1 MPARLRIPVFVAAG
15 ALAAC
20 TSNPPISHTPPA
32 GDRTPEL
39 GGDPSIVKASKIGL
53 GDAVAQVDTGMGAV
67 IEAKFEL
74 GDDGMLSLS
83 TYPVGKDVAVDAEAN
98 VFREASGDPKVSP
111 WAPALE
117 VFHDQEHLTRSSRD
131 LTLVQLS
138 TRTVSDAITETGGLA
153 YWAIPTVEDGH
164 AGFGVYALDA
174 EGDDSLYTFVD
185 GAGDRSHQVLDL
197 GDGPGSGATDARA
210 PELGGNPAMVRN
222 AKITMLTA
230 IDQAE
235 TSNGPV
241 IEAKYEIGDDGNLSL
256 SLYPIDKGLDTAAE
270 KQTLGELSG
279 DPTAASW
286 APSFAAFAVP
296 DEEHLTRSARD
307 LTLIQASAISLRDAI
322 TSAQAK
328 YPGSIVYWAIP
339 TRRGTTAGYGVYVLD
354 GANASHYLFVS

>member
-1 MPARLRIPVFVAAG
+1 MSVRLPVFLAAG

-20 TSNPPISHTPPA
+20 TSNPPVSHTPPA

-39 GGDPSIVKASKIGL
+39 GADPSIVKTSKIGL
-53 GDAVAQVDTGMGAV
+53 ADAVAQVDTGMGAV

-74 GDDGMLSLS
+74 GDDGKSLSLS
-83 TYPVGKDVAVDAEAN
+83 TYPVGKDVAVDAEQN
-98 VFREASGDPKVSP
+98 VFREASGDPTQAP
-111 WAPALE
+111 WAPSLD

-138 TRTVSDAITETGGLA
+138 TKSVQDAIAEAGGMA

-185 GAGDRSHQVLDL
+185 GAGERAHQVLDL
-197 GDGPGSGATDARA
+197 GATPGAGATDARA

-222 AKITMLTA
+222 AKTSMLAA

-235 TSNGPV
+235 KANGPV
-241 IEAKYEIGDDGNLSL
+241 IEAKYELGDDGKLSL
-256 SLYPIDKGLDTAAE
+256 SIYPIDKGVDTLAE

-286 APSFAAFAVP
+286 APGFAAFAVP

-307 LTLIQASAISLRDAI
+307 LTLIQASAMSLRDAI
-322 TSAQAK
+322 AAAQAK

-339 TRRGTTAGYGVYVLD
+339 TRRGTTAGYGIYVLD